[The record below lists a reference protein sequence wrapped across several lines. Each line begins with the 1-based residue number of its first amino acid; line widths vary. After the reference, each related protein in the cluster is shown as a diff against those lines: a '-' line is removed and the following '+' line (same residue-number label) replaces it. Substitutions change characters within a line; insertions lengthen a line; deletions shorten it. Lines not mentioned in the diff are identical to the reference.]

1 MLKRFA
7 QLNSV
12 PHYPYEHNDT
22 LNRVDDNSES
32 TNNIVDIYPEQH
44 EEYQYLNLI
53 HDIITTNHIEEGRNG
68 TTISVFGGGMVFS
81 LEQGQIPILTTKQLA
96 WKTCLKELL
105 WFIRGKTDNKLL
117 QDVGVHI
124 WDDNASRDFLIS
136 RGLEQYKDGDLG
148 PVYGH
153 QWRHFNAKY
162 SNCDADYSGKG
173 VDQLDYII
181 KCLKDPKERSSRRLI
196 MSAWNPC
203 QLDEMALPPCH
214 VLIQFNVSNGNKLSC
229 ALYQRSGDI
238 GLGVPF
244 NIASYSFLTHL
255 LAKHCGLIAHEF
267 VYHLGNAHIYDD
279 HVDVL
284 KKQLN
289 LKPFSFPRLEITSL
303 RDNIDMYSLNDFK
316 LLDYRCHPSLKMK
329 MRK

>member
-1 MLKRFA
+1 MLRRFA
-7 QLNSV
+7 QLNNLPQYNHTS
-12 PHYPYEHNDT
+12 NTTDT
-22 LNRVDDNSES
+22 TDYANSRVEAP
-32 TNNIVDIYPEQH
+32 TPH

-53 HDIITTNHIEEGRNG
+53 HDIVSTNNIEEGRNG
-68 TTISVFGGGMVFS
+68 STISIFGSGMVFS
-81 LEQGQIPILTTKQLA
+81 LDNGQIPILTTKQLA

-105 WFIRGKTDNKLL
+105 WFIGGKTDNKTL
-117 QDVGVHI
+117 QEAGVHI

-136 RGLEQYKDGDLG
+136 RGLEHYRDGDLG

-173 VDQLDYII
+173 VDQLEYII

-214 VLIQFNVSNGNKLSC
+214 ILVQFNVSNGNKLSC
-229 ALYQRSGDI
+229 ALYQRSGDV

-255 LAKHCGLIAHEF
+255 LAKHCGLVAHEF
-267 VYHLGNAHIYDD
+267 IYHLGNAHIYDD
-279 HVDVL
+279 HIDIL
-284 KKQLN
+284 KKQITLTPY
-289 LKPFSFPRLEITSL
+289 LFPSLEISTQK
-303 RDNIDMYSLNDFK
+303 DDINMYTLDDFT
-316 LLDYRCHPSLKMK
+316 LSNYRCNPPLKMK

>member
-12 PHYPYEHNDT
+12 PHYPYEHDDT
-22 LNRVDDNSES
+22 LNIVGDNSES
-32 TNNIVDIYPEQH
+32 TNNIVDIYPQQH

-68 TTISVFGGGMVFS
+68 TTISVFGAGMVFS

-303 RDNIDMYSLNDFK
+303 RENIDMYSLNDFK

>member
-7 QLNSV
+7 KQNSI
-12 PHYPYEHNDT
+12 PQYKECGDGIKSY
-22 LNRVDDNSES
+22 DNKG
-32 TNNIVDIYPEQH
+32 PH

-53 HDIITTNHIEEGRNG
+53 NDIIVTNQIVEGRNG
-68 TTISVFGGGMVFS
+68 LTLSIFGSGMVFS
-81 LEQGQIPILTTKQLA
+81 LENGIIPILTTKQLA

-105 WFIRGKTDNKLL
+105 WFIRGKTDNQLL

-124 WDDNASRDFLIS
+124 WDDNASREFLQS
-136 RGLEQYKDGDLG
+136 RGLDHYRDGDLG

-153 QWRHFNAKY
+153 QWRYFNAKY
-162 SNCDADYSGKG
+162 SSCDADYSGKG
-173 VDQLDYII
+173 VDQLAYII
-181 KCLKDPKERSSRRLI
+181 KCLKDPKERNSRRLI
-196 MSAWNPC
+196 MCAWNPS

-214 VLIQFNVSNGNKLSC
+214 VLAQFNVSNTNQLSC
-229 ALYQRSGDI
+229 ALYQRSGDV

-255 LAKHCGLIAHEF
+255 LAKHCGLVAYEF

-279 HVDVL
+279 HVNIL
-284 KKQLN
+284 KQQL
-289 LKPFSFPRLEITSL
+289 LLTPYEFPRLEIQSL
-303 RDNIDMYSLNDFK
+303 KEDINMYELSDFK
-316 LLDYRCHPSLKMK
+316 LLDYKSHPQLKMQ

>member
-1 MLKRFA
+1 MLRRFA
-7 QLNSV
+7 QLNSIPQYTHTSKTTDKVDQANSCVEV
-12 PHYPYEHNDT
+12 PTP
-22 LNRVDDNSES
+22 
-32 TNNIVDIYPEQH
+32 H

-53 HDIITTNHIEEGRNG
+53 NDIVSTNNIEEGRNG
-68 TTISVFGGGMVFS
+68 TTISIFGSGMVFS
-81 LEQGQIPILTTKQLA
+81 LEDGKIPILTTKQLA

-105 WFIRGKTDNKLL
+105 WFIRGNTDNKTL
-117 QDVGVHI
+117 QESGVHI
-124 WDDNASRDFLIS
+124 WDDNASREFLIS
-136 RGLEQYKDGDLG
+136 RGLDHYRDGDLG

-153 QWRHFNAKY
+153 QWRNFNAKY

-173 VDQLDYII
+173 VDQLEYII
-181 KCLKDPKERSSRRLI
+181 RCLKDPKERNSRRLI

-214 VLIQFNVSNGNKLSC
+214 ILVQFNVSNGNKLSC
-229 ALYQRSGDI
+229 ALYQRSGDV

-279 HVDVL
+279 HVDIL
-284 KKQLN
+284 KKQITLTPY
-289 LKPFSFPRLEITSL
+289 LFPSLEISTQK
-303 RDNIDMYSLNDFK
+303 DDINMYTLDDFK
-316 LLDYRCHPSLKMK
+316 LSNYRCNPPLKMK